1 MLSKDD
7 IVVQV
12 DHIHDVLRIV
22 LLEELENL
30 EFDSRLVIVLLLVLN
45 DLEGDIYARLVIP
58 AFDCR
63 SERALS

>member
-12 DHIHDVLRIV
+12 DHIHNVLWIV
-22 LLEELENL
+22 LFEELENL

-45 DLEGDIYARLVIP
+45 DLEGDIHARLMIP
-58 AFDCR
+58 AFDCC